1 MVRDIAS
8 NLHSQQAERPPERVK
23 QPELMPELSFLLPPI
38 RKAAQAQFD
47 GNLLLNWGNV
57 APWGLSFRHG
67 RLIWAWAGNHRLRR
81 WRCLLGPAATPGS
94 LQSPP
99 QGFASTQPV
108 WEYSTL
114 QTLVSQGKLQPRTA
128 QDIARQTLEEVIF
141 DLVQMLYIKG
151 DIPKLQSEAFKFE
164 QPLKFFAPSE
174 ICMAVHKTW
183 GDWCQAALQNYS
195 PMLAPCIY
203 QTDQLK
209 SLVSERSYENLEQQL
224 QGNLS
229 LRELS
234 RYFNHNLLDLSRTLV
249 SYERRRLIKFAPLPQ
264 PLSPTTRPVIYPA
277 ASPGQ
282 QGLVSQASSTT
293 PLVLCIDDS
302 ESTCQ
307 QLGKVVTEA
316 GYRYLAVQDPL
327 EGIPQAMEHKP
338 SLIFLDLVMPIVSG
352 YELCAQL
359 RRISKLKDI
368 PIIVLT
374 SSTSIIDRVKLKTAG
389 STVFLNKPI
398 SNSAVQRVLASYCKA
413 VA

>member
-1 MVRDIAS
+1 MNETA
-8 NLHSQQAERPPERVK
+8 

-38 RKAAQAQFD
+38 RKASQAQFN
-47 GNLLLNWGNV
+47 GNLLLSWGNV

-81 WRCLLGPAATPGS
+81 WRCLLGPVTAKHS
-94 LQSPP
+94 VQSPP
-99 QGFASTQPV
+99 QGFASTHPV

-114 QTLVSQGKLQPRTA
+114 KMLVSQGKLQRNVA
-128 QDIARQTLEEVIF
+128 QAIVRKTLEEVLF

-151 DIPKLQSEAFKFE
+151 DIPKLQSETFKFE

-174 ICMAVHKTW
+174 ICMEVHRQW
-183 GDWCQAALQNYS
+183 GDWCSAELQNYS

-203 QTDQLK
+203 QAEQLK
-209 SLVSERSYENLEQQL
+209 TLMSERSYSNLEQQL

-229 LRELS
+229 LRELAQ
-234 RYFNHNLLDLSRTLV
+234 YLNHDLLGLSQTLV
-249 SYERRRLIKFAPLPQ
+249 SYERRRLIKFSPLPQ
-264 PLSPTTRPVIYPA
+264 PLSPAARPVIHPA
-277 ASPGQ
+277 ASPAQRGPANAP
-282 QGLVSQASSTT
+282 SAAA

-307 QLGKVVTEA
+307 QLGKVVTET
-316 GYRYLAVQDPL
+316 GYRYLAVQNPL
-327 EGIPQAMEHKP
+327 EGIPQALENKP

-359 RRISKLKDI
+359 RRISQLSNI
-368 PIIVLT
+368 PIIILT
-374 SSTSIIDRVKLKTAG
+374 SSASIIDRVKLKTAG
-389 STVFLNKPI
+389 STMFLNKPI

-413 VA
+413 AA